1 MKGINIKGI
10 FKIEFK
16 KNIIILITSI
26 NIIYLIISLYFV
38 NHYFLNTEIN
48 GIDVSLKSYS
58 DIDKIFI
65 DYINE
70 YELHLIE
77 RNGETEKIT
86 AKDIGMQYNKK
97 NSIYK
102 INQMQISIKWACSF
116 FYDQKYYV
124 KDLFIY
130 NNDSLNK
137 KINDLNCL
145 NKEIIEPKT
154 VSFKYLNG
162 SYKII
167 KEVNGNKI
175 NKDKLI
181 EVIKMSILKGETYLD
196 LNKNNCYYNPRYTI
210 ISDKTIETMN
220 LLNKYVKAKITYLFG
235 SKNEILDGNI
245 TNEWFSVDENLEVTI
260 NETNVIGYLRLLG
273 KKYDTVGTAR
283 NFKTSTDKIVEV
295 KGGLYGWKINAADES
310 KALLENIKHGEIIE
324 KEPIYIQKAISRDKD
339 EIGNTYVEINITKQ
353 HLWFY
358 KKGKLITQGNIVT
371 GNPTKGNSTKLGI
384 YMLNYKQKWVTLIGE
399 DYEAKVNY
407 WMPFY
412 GNIGIHDASWR
423 YSFGKEIYKRNGTH
437 GCVNV
442 PLYLAKIIFENIEE
456 GIPIIVYEE

>member
-1 MKGINIKGI
+1 MKGINIKNI
-10 FKIEFK
+10 FKIK
-16 KNIIILITSI
+16 VKRSMMILITSI
-26 NIIYLIISLYFV
+26 VLIYLLVSLYFT
-38 NHYFLNTEIN
+38 NHFFFNTVIN
-48 GIDVSLKSYS
+48 GVDFSLKAHS
-58 DIDKIFI
+58 DSDDIFKG
-65 DYINE
+65 YINE

-77 RNGETEKIT
+77 RNGETEKII
-86 AKDIGMQYNKK
+86 AKDIGMLYNEK

-102 INQMQISIKWACSF
+102 VYNIQISFKWIYSF
-116 FYDQKYYV
+116 FNDQKYYV
-124 KDLFIY
+124 KDLFVY
-130 NNDSLNK
+130 NNDKLNN
-137 KINDLNCL
+137 KINVLNCL
-145 NKEIIEPKT
+145 NKEIIEPKP

-167 KEVNGNKI
+167 KEVSGNKI

-181 EVIKMSILKGETYLD
+181 EMIKISILKGETYLD
-196 LNKNNCYYNPRYTI
+196 LNKNDCYYNPRYTI

-235 SKNEILDGNI
+235 SKKEILDGNI
-245 TNEWFSVDENLEVTI
+245 TNEWFGVNENLEVTI
-260 NETNVIGYLRLLG
+260 NETNVIGYVRSLG
-273 KKYDTVGTAR
+273 KKYDTVGKAR
-283 NFKTSTDKIVEV
+283 NFKTSTGKIVEV
-295 KGGLYGWKINAADES
+295 KGGIYGWKINAADES

-339 EIGNTYVEINITKQ
+339 EICNTYVEINITKQ

-358 KKGKLITQGNIVT
+358 KNGKLITQGNIVT
-371 GNPTKGNSTKLGI
+371 GNPNKGNSTKLGI

>member
-1 MKGINIKGI
+1 
-10 FKIEFK
+10 
-16 KNIIILITSI
+16 
-26 NIIYLIISLYFV
+26 
-38 NHYFLNTEIN
+38 
-48 GIDVSLKSYS
+48 
-58 DIDKIFI
+58 
-65 DYINE
+65 
-70 YELHLIE
+70 
-77 RNGETEKIT
+77 
-86 AKDIGMQYNKK
+86 
-97 NSIYK
+97 
-102 INQMQISIKWACSF
+102 
-116 FYDQKYYV
+116 
-124 KDLFIY
+124 
-130 NNDSLNK
+130 
-137 KINDLNCL
+137 
-145 NKEIIEPKT
+145 

>member
-26 NIIYLIISLYFV
+26 NIIYLIMSLYFV